1 MSSPV
6 GLTFYIAVILPLAV
20 GGKMGCML
28 AVTDAVKNAAVRTAK
43 TGGDDPARAAG
54 RTATH
59 ASGYADNV
67 ARGAA
72 RAGARVSAAV
82 WSKFTQRLD
91 EAVAAST
98 NAGRAI
104 ASVSERI
111 DPNTVRMLKRQYEK
125 RRAIL
130 EAERNRTNDGYQSD
144 EECEQAAAR
153 LEKLTEE
160 QAAITRLIERMG

>member
-1 MSSPV
+1 MTSPV
-6 GLTFYIAVILPLAV
+6 GLTLVVAVVLPLAV
-20 GGKMGCML
+20 GGKMACIS
-28 AVTDAVKNAAVRTAK
+28 AVGEAVQGAAVRSAK
-43 TGGDDPARAAG
+43 TSGDDAARATVRA
-54 RTATH
+54 AKD
-59 ASGYADNV
+59 ASGYTDGV

-72 RAGARVSAAV
+72 RAGARVSAPV
-82 WSKFTQRLD
+82 WSNFTQRLD

-130 EAERNRTNDGYQSD
+130 EAERNRANDGYQSD
-144 EECEQAAAR
+144 EECAQAAAR
-153 LEKLTEE
+153 LETLTEE
-160 QAAITRLIERMG
+160 QAAITRLIEKMG